1 MLHAVMLGSGPG
13 RGRREWYP
21 GFYLQRRRLG
31 CRMNRGEQETLFRQ
45 SRQITRIVPSREDLV
60 LSVLKSP
67 INQQQQQQRQQC
79 RHPYQSHTQ
88 GHFNC
93 QGHPNNRKCSH
104 LGIRDWS
111 VVLVI
116 FNVIHVFIICVYY
129 RTTLSNLAKKRDV
142 DNYYS
147 GSRCICCTS
156 WNIYTAVCRSF
167 CQCGLANRLWLTEI
181 LSLFLSL
188 SLSLSLFLCKF
199 QLVLWRK

>member
-67 INQQQQQQRQQC
+67 INQQQQQQRQQY
-79 RHPYQSHTQ
+79 RYPFQSHTH

-93 QGHPNNRKCSH
+93 QGHPNNKKCSH
-104 LGIRDWS
+104 SGTRSEMYCSRNPQRDS
-111 VVLVI
+111 CSLYVYAVI
-116 FNVIHVFIICVYY
+116 AEA
-129 RTTLSNLAKKRDV
+129 LSNLANERDV
-142 DNYYS
+142 DNHCT
-147 GSRCICCTS
+147 GSRYICCT
-156 WNIYTAVCRSF
+156 
-167 CQCGLANRLWLTEI
+167 L
-181 LSLFLSL
+181 
-188 SLSLSLFLCKF
+188 
-199 QLVLWRK
+199 